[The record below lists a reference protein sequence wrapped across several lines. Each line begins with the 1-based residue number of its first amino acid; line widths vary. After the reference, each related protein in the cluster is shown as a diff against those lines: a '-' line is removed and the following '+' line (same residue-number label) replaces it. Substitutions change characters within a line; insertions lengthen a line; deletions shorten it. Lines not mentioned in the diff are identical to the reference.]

1 MRPPEK
7 ATHHLPLRGRRPY
20 LDSVIRR
27 DRPITTTDETRV
39 TAAACPSCGVQ
50 ASGRFCRSCGASL
63 GGTSPCPRC
72 GNALEAK
79 ARFCSQCGAGT
90 AAGSGILG
98 QNERILW
105 FLAGGVVVALTGGLA
120 LALSRGSSAAGTPA
134 AAEAPFAGGAVAGG
148 PAPDI
153 SNLTPRERFDRLFD
167 RVMRAAEQG
176 DQTTVTNFSPMALS
190 AYEMLEVA
198 DVDGDAR
205 YHAGLIRLHTGD
217 IEGARALADT
227 ILKKQP
233 SHLFG
238 IVMRGTIAR
247 FQKDQKA
254 LDRSYGDFLAHY
266 DAEMKVKR
274 PEYEAHPRAL
284 EEFLKAARQARGQS

>member
-1 MRPPEK
+1 MVP
-7 ATHHLPLRGRRPY
+7 
-20 LDSVIRR
+20 D
-27 DRPITTTDETRV
+27 PIPTTREIHV
-39 TAAACPSCGVQ
+39 SAIACPSCGTQ
-50 ASGRFCRSCGASL
+50 GSGRFCRNCGASL
-63 GGTSPCPRC
+63 GGAPPCPKC
-72 GNALEAK
+72 GSALPAN
-79 ARFCSQCGAGT
+79 ARFCAQCGAGT
-90 AAGSGILG
+90 TARSGSLG
-98 QNERILW
+98 SNERILW
-105 FLAGGVVVALTGGLA
+105 FVAGGVVVALAGGLA
-120 LALSRGSSAAGTPA
+120 LALRGGATGAAPA
-134 AAEAPFAGGAVAGG
+134 VAEAPFAGGAGASG

-176 DQTTVTNFSPMALS
+176 DQATVASFSPMALS
-190 AYEMLEVA
+190 AYDMLEGTDRDA
-198 DVDGDAR
+198 DAR

-217 IEGARALADT
+217 IDGAGALADT
-227 ILKKQP
+227 ILKQQP
-233 SHLFG
+233 THLFG

-284 EEFLKAARQARGQS
+284 EEFLKAAREARGQS